1 MPVCIPFLH
10 PHGAHLRPFPEISFW
25 ALFRFSNFLS
35 FSLAQNL
42 HISKIFRIFAPDLV
56 IKRNRHAPRHLFST
70 LFQ

>member
-10 PHGAHLRPFPEISFW
+10 PHGAHLRPFPEILFW

-42 HISKIFRIFAPDLV
+42 HIPNLFRIFAPSLG
-56 IKRNRHAPRHLFST
+56 F
-70 LFQ
+70 